1 MNLILNILKKIVI
14 SGFTLFAFN
23 TMVTPFNFIIPI
35 NMITILFTTIF
46 GIMALPF
53 FSIIIL
59 FFI

>member
-1 MNLILNILKKIVI
+1 MNLILNNFKKIVL

-23 TMVTPFNFIIPI
+23 MMVRPFNFVIPI
-35 NMITILFTTIF
+35 NMITILFTSVF
-46 GIMALPF
+46 GFMALPF

>member
-23 TMVTPFNFIIPI
+23 MMVTPFNFIIPI

-53 FSIIIL
+53 FSIIII

>member
-1 MNLILNILKKIVI
+1 MNFILNTLKKIVI

-23 TMVTPFNFIIPI
+23 MMVRPFNFIIPI
-35 NMITILFTTIF
+35 NVITILFITTF

>member
-1 MNLILNILKKIVI
+1 MNLILNIFKKIVL

-23 TMVTPFNFIIPI
+23 MMVRPFNFIISI
-35 NMITILFTTIF
+35 NIITILFVSVF

>member
-1 MNLILNILKKIVI
+1 MNLILNTLKKIVI

-23 TMVTPFNFIIPI
+23 MMVTPFNFIIPI

>member
-23 TMVTPFNFIIPI
+23 MMVTPFNFIIPI
-35 NMITILFTTIF
+35 NIITILFTTIF

>member
-23 TMVTPFNFIIPI
+23 MMVTPFNFIIPI

>member
-1 MNLILNILKKIVI
+1 MKILFNLIKKIVI

-23 TMVTPFNFIIPI
+23 MMVSPLDFVIPI
-35 NMITILFTTIF
+35 NLFTIVFTFVF

-53 FSIIIL
+53 FSILII

>member
-23 TMVTPFNFIIPI
+23 MMVTPFNFIIPI

-59 FFI
+59 FFL